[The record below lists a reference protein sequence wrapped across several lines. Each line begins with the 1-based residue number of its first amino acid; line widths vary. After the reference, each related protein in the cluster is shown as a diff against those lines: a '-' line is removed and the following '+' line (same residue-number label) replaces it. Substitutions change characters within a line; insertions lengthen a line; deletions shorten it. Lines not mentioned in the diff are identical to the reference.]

1 MTREKLNKYYLY
13 SITWLV
19 EDRSRFPKKF
29 EKLLERLHETP
40 FRYSIPM
47 DANREDDGI
56 NLRYRYGEEYGYDMA
71 EIAAYLDDR
80 PCSVLE
86 MMTALC
92 VRCEKSIMDGYS
104 LKCLPRVDSFTE
116 YLFGLMLDNLGLSEM
131 DDCHFDIDYVDERV
145 NRFLDR
151 DYAYNGDGGLFKL
164 ENPPRDLRGVEIW
177 YQMCWYIDEMLNR
190 EEVRL

>member
-1 MTREKLNKYYLY
+1 MTREKLNKYYIDY
-13 SITWLV
+13 IAWLV
-19 EDRSRFPKKF
+19 EDKRFSKKY
-29 EKLLERLHETP
+29 EELLKHLHEIP
-40 FRYSIPM
+40 FRYLIPM

-56 NLRYRYGEEYGYDMA
+56 NFRYRYGEENGYSAA

-92 VRCEKSIMDGYS
+92 VRCEESIMDGYS
-104 LKCLPRVDSFTE
+104 LKCLSSIDSFTE
-116 YLFGLMLDNLGLSEM
+116 YLFSLMLENLGLSEM
-131 DDCHFDIDYVDERV
+131 DDRNFDIDYVDERV

-190 EEVRL
+190 EEV

>member
-1 MTREKLNKYYLY
+1 MTREKLNKYYFNY
-13 SITWLV
+13 ITWLV
-19 EDRSRFPKKF
+19 EDKSGFSKY
-29 EKLLERLHETP
+29 EELLKHLHEIP

-56 NLRYRYGEEYGYDMA
+56 NFRYRYGEENGYSAA
-71 EIAAYLDDR
+71 EIAAHLDDR

-92 VRCEKSIMDGYS
+92 VRCEESIMDGYS
-104 LKCLPRVDSFTE
+104 LKCLSSIDSFTE
-116 YLFGLMLDNLGLSEM
+116 YLFGLMLENLGLSEM

-151 DYAYNGDGGLFKL
+151 DYAYNGDDGGLFKL
-164 ENPPRDLRGVEIW
+164 ENPPRDLRVVEIW

-190 EEVRL
+190 EEV